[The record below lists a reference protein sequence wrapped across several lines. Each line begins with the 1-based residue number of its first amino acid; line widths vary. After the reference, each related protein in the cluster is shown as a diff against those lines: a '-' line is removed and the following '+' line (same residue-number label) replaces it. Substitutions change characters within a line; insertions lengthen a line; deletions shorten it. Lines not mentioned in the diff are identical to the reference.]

1 MNNVIPVRSE
11 DFENC
16 IRRHLPRS
24 NRTQIVL
31 KGHLLMQV
39 LFNELPRQPSIA
51 IKDPFKW
58 RTQAFLENA
67 RRHHADRATQW
78 LAREGTPDRT
88 APEQSASNALDARR
102 VVERSSGL
110 TVPIPIARSR
120 GAMHKNVAHNKSL
133 SQIQNAGLNFLR
145 GEVPKGRHLCCNSV
159 SKPVASSIRPVFG
172 FARRRGL
179 STIYW
184 PRTHSRFSRKC
195 SKQRCPLDRAP
206 RPSLARFAP
215 AYGI

>member
-1 MNNVIPVRSE
+1 M
-11 DFENC
+11 
-16 IRRHLPRS
+16 
-24 NRTQIVL
+24 
-31 KGHLLMQV
+31 
-39 LFNELPRQPSIA
+39 PRQPSIA

-78 LAREGTPDRT
+78 LAREGMSDRT

-102 VVERSSGL
+102 VAERSSRL

-133 SQIQNAGLNFLR
+133 SQIQNAGLNFHR
-145 GEVPKGRHLCCNSV
+145 GEIPKGLHLYCDSV
-159 SKPVASSIRPVFG
+159 SKPGASSIRPVLG

-179 STIYW
+179 STKFFGREPIRAF
-184 PRTHSRFSRKC
+184 PGNVLSR
-195 SKQRCPLDRAP
+195 DAP
-206 RPSLARFAP
+206 WTGRPGQA
-215 AYGI
+215 

>member
-1 MNNVIPVRSE
+1 MNCLVSHRSRSS
-11 DFENC
+11 
-16 IRRHLPRS
+16 IR
-24 NRTQIVL
+24 
-31 KGHLLMQV
+31 
-39 LFNELPRQPSIA
+39 
-51 IKDPFKW
+51 FKW
-58 RTQAFLENA
+58 RTSGVFENA

-145 GEVPKGRHLCCNSV
+145 GEVPKGRHLCCDLVQNLS
-159 SKPVASSIRPVFG
+159 
-172 FARRRGL
+172 RRQSG
-179 STIYW
+179 
-184 PRTHSRFSRKC
+184 RFSDLQGGGVYQPYFGRE
-195 SKQRCPLDRAP
+195 PIRAFP
-206 RPSLARFAP
+206 GNVLSRDAPWTGRPGQA
-215 AYGI
+215 